1 MPPFPRLPLT
11 TRRTLI
17 IVMAL
22 ALVAGAALAAWHWA
36 FARHLEEQ
44 LVQAR
49 QRLHQGAQSL
59 EQLIGRY
66 RALPLVLALDPE
78 LRAALEGEID
88 PATRQRLNQ
97 RLERANRDTRA
108 STLTL
113 IDAHGIAVAASNW
126 RETDSNVGNDYGFR
140 PYVQQAFDHG
150 QGRFYGVGITT
161 GQPGYFLSEAIRNE
175 NDAIL
180 GVIVIKIGLN
190 ALEQDW
196 LRGPDR
202 VLVTDAHGVA
212 FLASEDHLRYRL
224 LRPLDETARQAL
236 AATRQYPPSLLH
248 PLQLDITQTL
258 DEDAA
263 LIQLAEANTPMRW
276 LMVSLPLPEH
286 DWHLHLMHRTDAAIP
301 AAHQAAAV
309 TALAGTLLLL
319 VALFVRQRL
328 HLGALRQRSREE
340 LEHLVQQHAKEL
352 RTARDGLIEAAEHAD
367 TGLSQALEHLPQGV
381 VIIDAELRLV
391 AWNSRYLELF
401 RFPPGLIEIGRPIAE
416 VFRYNASRGLLGPG
430 PIEDAIQRRL
440 AHLKNG
446 TAHMHEREK
455 DDGMVLEI
463 CGNPLPGGGFV
474 TSYAD
479 ITRYRQAA
487 RELRSLASALE
498 ARITE
503 RTQEL
508 DAARREAEQA
518 NRHKTR
524 FVAAAV
530 HDLLQ
535 PLNAARM
542 FLSALSTRLPDAEAR
557 TISDHAEDALTA
569 QDAILTSLL
578 DISRLESGTQHTA
591 IEDFA
596 LAPLLDTLAREFDLI
611 AHERG
616 LRLSVHSP
624 HLNIR
629 SDPALLRRIVQN
641 LLSNAVRYTMRGR
654 IVLGA
659 RRMGDAVRI
668 EVHDTGPGIAPERQ
682 REIFEEFRRLDN
694 DAGHGAGLGLAIV
707 ERIARLL
714 DHPTGLSSTL
724 GRGSVFWVC
733 VPLART
739 APPPSPIAPEPS
751 TDTSL
756 LSGCRVWC
764 IDDDPLVCTA
774 TRTLLLR
781 WGCVVGYAGGPV
793 EALRTARPG
802 QAPELLLLDFKMGEL
817 DGVEVSARLFDTWRA
832 RPQVILI
839 TAEQGEDIRALA
851 AHHGWAYL
859 PKPVRPPALRA
870 LMTQLRLR
878 AASAINSVN
887 PPHPAP

>member
-1 MPPFPRLPLT
+1 MSPLRYLTPPSKRTFTLLT
-11 TRRTLI
+11 ALG
-17 IVMAL
+17 VLMAC
-22 ALVAGAALAAWHWA
+22 ALAAWHWA
-36 FARHLEEQ
+36 FARHLEQQVVQVRQQ
-44 LVQAR
+44 LH
-49 QRLHQGAQSL
+49 LHAQSL

-88 PATRQRLNQ
+88 PTTRQHLNQ

-113 IDAHGIAVAASNW
+113 IDARGVAVAASNW
-126 RETDSNVGNDYGFR
+126 RDADSNVGNDYGFR
-140 PYVQQAFDHG
+140 PYVQQAFDQG

-161 GQPGYFLSEAIRNE
+161 GQPGYFLSEALRNE
-175 NDAIL
+175 AGQII
-180 GVIVIKIGLN
+180 GVVVIKIDLH

-212 FLASEDHLRYRL
+212 FLASDDAWRYRL
-224 LRPLDETARQAL
+224 LRPLSEASRQAL

-248 PLQLDITQTL
+248 PLPIDLTQAL

-263 LIQLAEANTPMRW
+263 LVQLAEPEAPGQW
-276 LMVSLPLPEH
+276 LMVHLVLPEPG
-286 DWHLHLMHRTDAAIP
+286 WVLHLVHAADAAIP
-301 AAHQAAAV
+301 AAYQAAAV
-309 TALAGTLLLL
+309 TALSGIALLLA
-319 VALFVRQRL
+319 ALFVRQRV
-328 HLGALRQRSREE
+328 HLGALRQRSREA
-340 LEHLVQQHAKEL
+340 LERLVEQHAKEL
-352 RTARDGLIEAAEHAD
+352 RTARDGLVEAAEHAE

-381 VIIDAELRLV
+381 VMIDAELRLV

-401 RFPPGLIEIGRPIAE
+401 RFPPGLIEVGRPIAE
-416 VFRYNASRGLLGPG
+416 VFRYNAQRGLLGPG
-430 PIEDAIQRRL
+430 SIEEAIQRRL
-440 AHLKNG
+440 AHLKSG

-463 CGNPLPGGGFV
+463 RGNPLPNGGFV

-479 ITRYRQAA
+479 ITSYRQTA

-498 ARITE
+498 ARVND
-503 RTQEL
+503 RTQAL
-508 DAARREAEQA
+508 DEARREAEQA

-524 FVAAAV
+524 IVAAAV

-542 FLSALSTRLPDAEAR
+542 FLSALATRLPDAEAR
-557 TISDHAEDALTA
+557 TITAHAEDALAA
-569 QDAILTSLL
+569 QEAILTSLL
-578 DISRLESGTQHTA
+578 DISRLESGAQHTA
-591 IEDFA
+591 VEAFAITSLLDALGREFA
-596 LAPLLDTLAREFDLI
+596 LIAR
-611 AHERG
+611 ERG
-616 LRLSVHSP
+616 LRLCVHAPRLSV
-624 HLNIR
+624 R

-641 LLSNAVRYTMRGR
+641 LLSNAVRYTRQGR

-659 RRMGDAVRI
+659 RRMGDHVRI

-714 DHPTGLSSTL
+714 DHPIGLTSKP
-724 GRGSVFWVC
+724 GRGSVFWIQ
-733 VPLART
+733 VPLANT
-739 APPPSPIAPEPS
+739 TVPPPMPATP
-751 TDTSL
+751 DTPADASL

-764 IDDDPLVCTA
+764 IDDDPLVCAA

-781 WGCVVGYAGGPV
+781 WGCVVEYAGDPV
-793 EALRTARPG
+793 AALHAARPD
-802 QAPELLLLDFKMGEL
+802 QAPELLLLDLKMGEL
-817 DGVEVSARLFDTWRA
+817 DGVDVFARLTAIWRA
-832 RPQVILI
+832 HPQVILV
-839 TAEQGEDIRALA
+839 TAERGPEISALA
-851 AHHGWAYL
+851 TRHGWVYL
-859 PKPVRPPALRA
+859 PKPVHPPALRA

-878 AASAINSVN
+878 AAPRVN

>member
-1 MPPFPRLPLT
+1 LAALT
-11 TRRTLI
+11 ACT
-17 IVMAL
+17 
-22 ALVAGAALAAWHWA
+22 LAAWHWG
-36 FARHLEEQ
+36 FARHLEQ
-44 LVQAR
+44 QVILAR
-49 QRLHQGAQSL
+49 QQLHLHAQSL

-78 LRAALEGEID
+78 LRAALEHDID
-88 PATRQRLNQ
+88 AATGQRLNQ

-113 IDAHGIAVAASNW
+113 IDTRGIAVAASNW
-126 RETDSNVGNDYGFR
+126 READSNVGNDYGFR

-161 GQPGYFLSEAIRNE
+161 GQPGYFLSEAVR
-175 NDAIL
+175 NDAGQII
-180 GVIVIKIGLN
+180 GVVVIKIGLN

-202 VLVTDAHGVA
+202 ILVTDVHGVA
-212 FLASEDHLRYRL
+212 FLASDDDLRYRL
-224 LRPLDETARQAL
+224 LRPLDQAARQAL
-236 AATRQYPPSLLH
+236 AATRQYPASLLH
-248 PLQLDITQTL
+248 PLHVEIAHTL

-263 LIQLAEANTPMRW
+263 LIQLAEDTNAPARW
-276 LMVSLPLPEH
+276 LMVSLPLPEPG
-286 DWHLHLMHRTDAAIP
+286 WTLHLMHAADTALP
-301 AAHQAAAV
+301 AAHQAASV

-319 VALFVRQRL
+319 AVLFVRQRM
-328 HLGALRQRSREE
+328 HLGALRQRSREA
-340 LEHLVQQHAKEL
+340 LESLVQQHAKEL
-352 RTARDGLIEAAEHAD
+352 RTARDGLIEAAEHAE

-381 VIIDAELRLV
+381 VMIDAELRLV

-401 RFPPGLIEIGRPIAE
+401 RFPPGLIEVGRSIE
-416 VFRYNASRGLLGPG
+416 DVFRYNAQRGLLGPG
-430 PIEDAIQRRL
+430 PVEDAIQRRL
-440 AHLKNG
+440 AHLKSG

-463 CGNPLPGGGFV
+463 RGNPLPNGGFV

-479 ITRYRQAA
+479 ITSYRQAA
-487 RELRSLASALE
+487 RELRSLATALE
-498 ARITE
+498 ARVSE
-503 RTQEL
+503 RTLAL

-542 FLSALSTRLPDAEAR
+542 FLSALNTRLSDPEAQN
-557 TISDHAEDALTA
+557 ISTHAEDALAA
-569 QDAILTSLL
+569 QEAILTSLL
-578 DISRLESGTQHTA
+578 DISRLESGAQPTA

-596 LAPLLDTLAREFDLI
+596 LAPLLHALAREFDLI
-611 AHERG
+611 ARERG
-616 LRLSVHSP
+616 LRLSIHTP
-624 HLNIR
+624 HLNVR

-641 LLSNAVRYTMRGR
+641 LLSNAVRYTGRGR

-659 RRMGDAVRI
+659 RRRGDEVRI

-714 DHPTGLSSTL
+714 DHPIGLNSRP
-724 GRGSVFWVC
+724 GHGSVFWLR
-733 VPLART
+733 VPLAHT
-739 APPPSPIAPEPS
+739 APPPAAVTPETS
-751 TDTSL
+751 TDISL

-764 IDDDPLVCTA
+764 IDDDLLVCTA
-774 TRTLLLR
+774 TRTLLQR
-781 WGCVVGYAGGPV
+781 WGCEVGYAGDPTD
-793 EALRTARPG
+793 ALHTARMG
-802 QAPELLLLDFKMGEL
+802 EAPELLLLDLKMGEL
-817 DGVEVSARLFDTWRA
+817 DGVNVLTALIETWRT

-839 TAEQGEDIRALA
+839 TAEHGDAIPALA
-851 AHHGWAYL
+851 ARHGWAYL

-870 LMTQLRLR
+870 LMSQLRLR
-878 AASAINSVN
+878 AVR
-887 PPHPAP
+887 